1 MHLTADE
8 SVERSLQST
17 IDQESADT
25 GPEKPAV
32 DSPSPPTGRYTVVR
46 PHAKGGL
53 GEVLIAQDT
62 ELNRP
67 IALKRIQARHA
78 HDAASKRRFLV
89 EAEITA
95 RLEHPGIVP
104 VYGLVT
110 DADGQPTYAMRFI
123 EGDSLADAIK
133 RFHHS
138 DDSKPAGADF
148 ESLEFRQLL
157 QRFIAVCNTIAYAHS
172 RGIIHR
178 DIKPANVMLG
188 KFGET
193 LGRRLGTGQADL
205 RPDRSITKHRRS
217 RTLPRTPTMTRSE
230 RRSAKRSARRRT

>member
-1 MHLTADE
+1 M
-8 SVERSLQST
+8 
-17 IDQESADT
+17 
-25 GPEKPAV
+25 
-32 DSPSPPTGRYTVVR
+32 R

-67 IALKRIQARHA
+67 IALKRIQAKHA
-78 HDAASKRRFLV
+78 NDAANKRRFLV

-133 RFHHS
+133 RFHHA
-138 DDSKPAGADF
+138 DGAKPAG
-148 ESLEFRQLL
+148 R
-157 QRFIAVCNTIAYAHS
+157 
-172 RGIIHR
+172 
-178 DIKPANVMLG
+178 
-188 KFGET
+188 
-193 LGRRLGTGQADL
+193 
-205 RPDRSITKHRRS
+205 
-217 RTLPRTPTMTRSE
+217 PRTSSHSNSGNCCNGLSGCNRAIPGNVRKKL
-230 RRSAKRSARRRT
+230 ALADV